1 MEVPD
6 YWLCEPCQSNNGST
20 SQCIAKQDS
29 GLQAS
34 KRQQSARTGPRGK
47 VKYLQEDEVIKLSSC
62 NVSIKPTPPSSSNL
76 LMTRKANPGR
86 PALSMTRR
94 SRVASKSLFTKI
106 PSLTPKP
113 NSSISPM
120 AHGMFPRNGGQK
132 NPITNQHASSSLGE
146 KQNNLRLCFAAIP
159 IIFEVILCDTVKGL
173 IMWNKYSEIV
183 FYCNPYSFK
192 QNIPIETNKFVK
204 MCNC

>member
-1 MEVPD
+1 MKINLMEVPD

-173 IMWNKYSEIV
+173 IM
-183 FYCNPYSFK
+183 
-192 QNIPIETNKFVK
+192 
-204 MCNC
+204 